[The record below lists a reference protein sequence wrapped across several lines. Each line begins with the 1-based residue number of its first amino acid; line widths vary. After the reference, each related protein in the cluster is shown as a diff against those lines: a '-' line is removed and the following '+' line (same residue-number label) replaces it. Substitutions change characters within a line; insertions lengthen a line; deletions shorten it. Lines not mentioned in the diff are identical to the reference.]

1 MSDEVEK
8 VRVSFRLRR
17 EQYSKL
23 LELAKRS
30 GCLSVS
36 EYIRKIVSE
45 KVGEGGEKDG

>member
-1 MSDEVEK
+1 MRGEAEK

-17 EQYSKL
+17 EQYNKL

-36 EYIRKIVSE
+36 EYVRKIVSE
-45 KVGEGGEKDG
+45 KIGGEKNG